1 MSTRQRTAVTQSS
14 YPADPALDPLYP
26 GLLLLSDE
34 WESDEPPLET
44 DLHRSQIDL
53 ILNCIQWYFQ
63 ERNDC
68 YASGNT
74 TIYYSPVQ
82 STQRDFR
89 GPDLYIVL
97 GVDPRPRRSW
107 MVWREGYRYPNVI
120 IELLS
125 EGTASV
131 DRIRKRELYQNTFK
145 TPEYFWFDPE
155 TAAEFVGLRLVQGVY
170 QPIPAN
176 PQGWLWSE
184 QLQLYLGIR
193 ADRLRLFTPDGDLV
207 PTAEERAQQGTQQ
220 VEQERQRAEQERIR
234 AEQERIR
241 AEQAEQENERLRQR
255 LRDLGIDP

>member
-1 MSTRQRTAVTQSS
+1 MTQSS
-14 YPADPALDPLYP
+14 SPANPALDPHYR
-26 GLLLLSDE
+26 GKLLLSDE

-63 ERNDC
+63 DRNDC

-125 EGTASV
+125 DSTASV
-131 DRIRKRELYQNTFK
+131 DRNQKRQLYQNIFK
-145 TPEYFWFDPE
+145 TPEYFWFDPD

-176 PQGWLWSE
+176 AQGWLWSD

-193 ADRLRLFTPDGDLV
+193 AGRLRLFTPNGDLI
-207 PTAEERAQQGTQQ
+207 PTADERAQQGIERL
-220 VEQERQRAEQERIR
+220 EQERLRSEQERTRAEQERTR
-234 AEQERIR
+234 AEQEKTR
-241 AEQAEQENERLRQR
+241 AEQAEQENEQLRQR